1 LNVDGV
7 WPGGARAAVSVT
19 VDNLGEAAE
28 IELGLR
34 DGDDEVG
41 GHYSVTTALPI
52 VLEVLAENGVR
63 GTFFVEGVNA
73 EVYPSALQ
81 KIRDAGHEIGYH
93 AWCHEDWATL
103 EPEAEAANL
112 DRGLKAFR
120 AIGIHA
126 VGLRPPGGVLTA
138 RTLDLLTERGLRYC
152 SPAGSSSGFVDQ
164 VAVLPFAWE
173 AVDVFHVLP
182 AFAALRERVTG
193 RGEAGGSES
202 IRASLWRRVE
212 ESLAHRGHAVLVLH
226 TWMIESER
234 DAVRDVL
241 ARIRAGADSGDLW
254 TAPCCEITTWI
265 AEHRASFPAAPIIDS
280 ASWRLSA

>member
-1 LNVDGV
+1 M